1 MEGIKP
7 MKTPQTKPADLNDLF
22 RATDARARGRR
33 VIRPLSRANKRN
45 KSSNHTITMSTP
57 SPKAAKSS
65 SRYSIGMF
73 SAGEARCDRWQELAH
88 AGQTLVAQS
97 SSGASTTE
105 TLATVEALLAPL
117 SVIETFRAYPG
128 EVMMSALKDALGRRD
143 YSSFSRITNRI
154 AKAII
159 TGSYR
164 RSASAWKLGE
174 EGEAEG
180 SDRLLKDY
188 FETGDLTK
196 PYFEVL
202 IVSDDPTPEQ
212 VRQGRAE
219 LRQLRRPEDPFV
231 YEAVTVPSFE
241 EGVLGVVM
249 NADVQA
255 VIIKDNFRFKSQ
267 FDAPLLRIYLEQHL
281 SQECG
286 SLEPKDYGVA
296 LARAVGKIRPE
307 LDVYLIVDGAVE
319 KVASHLDSK
328 NIRRIFYGLEDLM
341 EIHLA
346 LLEGVNQRYDT
357 PYFNNLKNYARRPVG
372 TFHALP
378 VARGKSVFN
387 SHWIRDFGHFYGANI
402 FLAESSATTGGLDS
416 LLEPTGNIKVAQD
429 KAARAFGCQRLFF
442 GTNGTSTSN
451 KIAVQALVRPGD
463 IVLVDRNCHKSHHY
477 GLVLSGGQ
485 PLYVEAYPLTEYS
498 MYGAVPL
505 RTIKK
510 ALLDLKAEGKL
521 DRVRMLLLTNCT
533 FDGHVYNVQ
542 RFMEEVLAIKPDIV
556 FLWDEAWYAYNRFS
570 QFHRMRSAM
579 GACEALRERY
589 ASAAY
594 RAEYAEF
601 KKRHGKIDPK
611 NAKLLDTHLLPDPDA
626 VKLRVYATTS
636 THKSLSCFRQG
647 SYIMVNDDCWE
658 STQGPFKEAFFTHTS
673 TSPNLQLIA
682 SLDVARRQAELE
694 GYELVGRAIELSLI
708 LRREV
713 NKHPLISKYFTIAT
727 NAQMVPK
734 EHRASG
740 FEDFHAEGVSWKTIY
755 DAWASDE
762 FVLDPTRVTLLCGS
776 AGFDGTAFKGLLA
789 SKFDIQLNKTSRNSI
804 LLQTNINN
812 TRSDIAYLIK
822 VLADMSRELD
832 RRLANDAEEKAA
844 FDARVKSLVTDVP
857 NLPNFSRFHDAFREN
872 PRSKTNEGDMRT
884 PFFLAYDENNSIHV
898 KLNSK
903 EINDLVKRGQAVSA
917 NFVIP
922 YPPGFPILVPG
933 QIITAETIEFMR
945 KLDVK
950 EIHGYHAASG
960 LKLIKSHKLGASR
973 RKAGSPSRRAS
984 RPITRKKR

>member
-1 MEGIKP
+1 
-7 MKTPQTKPADLNDLF
+7 MKI
-22 RATDARARGRR
+22 ATQR
-33 VIRPLSRANKRN
+33 SN
-45 KSSNHTITMSTP
+45 SSAKTMSTQ
-57 SPKAAKSS
+57 SS
-65 SRYSIGMF
+65 KTSKPPSRYSVGMF

-88 AGQTLVAQS
+88 AAQTLVAQA
-97 SSGASTTE
+97 SSGSSTKE
-105 TLATVEALLAPL
+105 TLAAVETLLAPL

-180 SDRLLKDY
+180 NDRLLKDY
-188 FETGDLTK
+188 FDTGDLTK

-241 EGVLGVVM
+241 EGVIGVVM

-255 VIIKDNFRFKSQ
+255 VVIKDNFRFKSQ
-267 FDAPLLRIYLEQHL
+267 FDAPLLRTYLQQHL
-281 SQECG
+281 SLEPG

-296 LARAVGKIRPE
+296 LARAIGKIRPE
-307 LDVYLIVDGAVE
+307 LDIYLIVDGAAE

-357 PYFNNLKNYARRPVG
+357 PYFNNLKNYARRPIG

-378 VARGKSVFN
+378 VARGKSIFN

-416 LLEPTGNIKVAQD
+416 LLEPTGNIRVAQE
-429 KAARAFGCQRLFF
+429 KAARAFGCRELFF

-498 MYGAVPL
+498 MYGVVPL
-505 RTIKK
+505 RSIEQ
-510 ALLDLKAEGKL
+510 AMLDLKAEGKL

-556 FLWDEAWYAYNRFS
+556 FLWDEAWYAYSRFS

-594 RAEYAEF
+594 RAEYPEF
-601 KKRHGKIDPK
+601 KTTRGKIEPK
-611 NAKLLDTHLLPDPDA
+611 SAKLLDTHLLPDPDA

-636 THKSLSCFRQG
+636 TQQSASFFRQG
-647 SYIMVNDDCWE
+647 S
-658 STQGPFKEAFFTHTS
+658 
-673 TSPNLQLIA
+673 
-682 SLDVARRQAELE
+682 
-694 GYELVGRAIELSLI
+694 
-708 LRREV
+708 
-713 NKHPLISKYFTIAT
+713 
-727 NAQMVPK
+727 
-734 EHRASG
+734 
-740 FEDFHAEGVSWKTIY
+740 
-755 DAWASDE
+755 
-762 FVLDPTRVTLLCGS
+762 
-776 AGFDGTAFKGLLA
+776 
-789 SKFDIQLNKTSRNSI
+789 
-804 LLQTNINN
+804 
-812 TRSDIAYLIK
+812 
-822 VLADMSRELD
+822 
-832 RRLANDAEEKAA
+832 
-844 FDARVKSLVTDVP
+844 
-857 NLPNFSRFHDAFREN
+857 
-872 PRSKTNEGDMRT
+872 
-884 PFFLAYDENNSIHV
+884 
-898 KLNSK
+898 
-903 EINDLVKRGQAVSA
+903 
-917 NFVIP
+917 
-922 YPPGFPILVPG
+922 
-933 QIITAETIEFMR
+933 
-945 KLDVK
+945 
-950 EIHGYHAASG
+950 
-960 LKLIKSHKLGASR
+960 
-973 RKAGSPSRRAS
+973 
-984 RPITRKKR
+984 

>member
-1 MEGIKP
+1 
-7 MKTPQTKPADLNDLF
+7 
-22 RATDARARGRR
+22 
-33 VIRPLSRANKRN
+33 
-45 KSSNHTITMSTP
+45 
-57 SPKAAKSS
+57 
-65 SRYSIGMF
+65 MF
-73 SAGEARCDRWQELAH
+73 SAGEARCDRWQEMAH
-88 AGQTLVAQS
+88 AAQSLVAQL
-97 SSGASTTE
+97 SSGSSIKE
-105 TLATVEALLAPL
+105 TLATIQTLLAPL
-117 SVIETFRAYPG
+117 SVLETFHAYPG
-128 EVMMSALKDALGRRD
+128 ETMMSALKDALGRRD
-143 YSSFSRITNRI
+143 YSGFSRITNRI

-164 RSASAWKLGE
+164 RSANAWKLGE
-174 EGEAEG
+174 EGEMEEN
-180 SDRLLKDY
+180 DRLLKDY
-188 FETGDLTK
+188 FDTGDLTK

-212 VRQGRAE
+212 VRQGRVE

-231 YEAVTVPSFE
+231 YEAVAVPSFE
-241 EGVLGVVM
+241 EAVLSVVM
-249 NADVQA
+249 NADLQA

-267 FDAPLLRIYLEQHL
+267 FDAPLLRTYLEQHL

-296 LARAVGKIRPE
+296 LARAIGKIRPE

-319 KVASHLDSK
+319 KVASRLNSK

-346 LLEGVNQRYDT
+346 LMEGVNQRYDT
-357 PYFNNLKNYARRPVG
+357 PYFNNLKNYARRPIG

-402 FLAESSATTGGLDS
+402 FMAESSATTGGLDS

-429 KAARAFGCQRLFF
+429 KAARAFGCRNLFF

-451 KIAVQALVRPGD
+451 KIAVQAIVRPGD

-477 GLVLSGGQ
+477 GLVLCGGQ
-485 PLYVEAYPLTEYS
+485 PLYVEAFPLTEYS

-510 ALLDLKAEGKL
+510 ALLDLKAEGRL
-521 DRVRMLLLTNCT
+521 DRARMLLLTNCT

-542 RFMEEVLAIKPDIV
+542 RVMEEVLAIKPDIV
-556 FLWDEAWYAYNRFS
+556 FLWDEAWYAYSRFS

-579 GACEALRERY
+579 GACEALREKY
-589 ASAAY
+589 ATEAY

-601 KKRHGKIDPK
+601 KKKHGKIDPK
-611 NAKLLDTHLLPDPDA
+611 NPKLLDTHLLPDPDA

-658 STQGPFKEAFFTHTS
+658 STEGPFKEAFFAHTS

-694 GYELVGRAIELSLI
+694 GYELVGRSIELSLI

-713 NKHPLISKYFTIAT
+713 NRHPLISKYFSIAT
-727 NAQMVPK
+727 NAQMVPAQY
-734 EHRASG
+734 RASG
-740 FEDFHAEGVSWKTIY
+740 LEDFHAEGVSWKTIY
-755 DAWASDE
+755 DAWSSDE
-762 FVLDPTRVTLLCGS
+762 FVLDPTRITLLCGS
-776 AGFDGTAFKGLLA
+776 AGFDGTSFKGLLA
-789 SKFDIQLNKTSRNSI
+789 SKFDIQLNKTSRNSV

-822 VLADMSRELD
+822 VLADMSRELE
-832 RRLANDAEEKAA
+832 RRLSLDVDEKTA

-857 NLPNFSRFHDAFREN
+857 NLPNFSCFHDAFREN

-884 PFFLAYDENNSIHV
+884 PFFLAYGEENCRHV
-898 KLNSK
+898 KLHSK
-903 EINDLVKRGQAVSA
+903 EIDDLVRRGQAVSS

-922 YPPGFPILVPG
+922 YPPGFPIMVPG
-933 QIITAETIEFMR
+933 QVISAETIEFMR

-950 EIHGYHAASG
+950 EIHGYQAALG
-960 LKLIKSHKLGASR
+960 LKLIKPEKLSARGKKNGSNGKKIGAIGKKNGAIR
-973 RKAGSPSRRAS
+973 RRALA
-984 RPITRKKR
+984 PKKS

>member
-1 MEGIKP
+1 
-7 MKTPQTKPADLNDLF
+7 
-22 RATDARARGRR
+22 
-33 VIRPLSRANKRN
+33 
-45 KSSNHTITMSTP
+45 
-57 SPKAAKSS
+57 
-65 SRYSIGMF
+65 MF
-73 SAGEARCDRWQELAH
+73 SAGEARCDRWQDLAH
-88 AGQTLVAQS
+88 AAQTLVAQS
-97 SSGASTTE
+97 SSGASTKE
-105 TLATVEALLAPL
+105 TLAKVEALLAPL
-117 SVIETFRAYPG
+117 GVLETFRAYPG
-128 EVMMSALKDALGRRD
+128 EAMMSALKDALARSD
-143 YSSFSRITNRI
+143 YSSFSRLTNRI

-174 EGEAEG
+174 EGETEL
-180 SDRLLKDY
+180 SDRLMKDY
-188 FETGDLTK
+188 FDTGDLAK

-231 YEAVTVPSFE
+231 YETVTVPSFE
-241 EGVLGVVM
+241 EGVIGVVM

-255 VIIKDNFRFKSQ
+255 VVIRDNFRFKSQ
-267 FDAPLLRIYLEQHL
+267 FDAPLLRTYLEQHL
-281 SQECG
+281 SLEPG

-296 LARAVGKIRPE
+296 LARAIGKIRPE
-307 LDVYLIVDGAVE
+307 LDVYLIVDGAAE
-319 KVASHLDSK
+319 KMASHLDSK

-346 LLEGVNQRYDT
+346 LMEGVNQRYDT
-357 PYFNNLKNYARRPVG
+357 PYFNNLKNYARRPIG

-378 VARGKSVFN
+378 IARGKSIFN

-416 LLEPTGNIKVAQD
+416 LLEPTGNIRVAQE
-429 KAARAFGCQRLFF
+429 KAARAFGCRELFF

-601 KKRHGKIDPK
+601 KKKHGKLDPK
-611 NAKLLDTHLLPDPDA
+611 STKLLDTHLLPDPDA

-740 FEDFHAEGVSWKTIY
+740 FEDFHADGVSWKTIY
-755 DAWASDE
+755 DAWVSDE

-789 SKFDIQLNKTSRNSI
+789 SKFDIQLNKTSRNSV

-822 VLADMSRELD
+822 VLADISRELD
-832 RRLANDAEEKAA
+832 RTLSNDPDEKAA
-844 FDARVKSLVTDVP
+844 FDARVKSLITDVP
-857 NLPNFSRFHDAFREN
+857 DLPNFSRFHDAFRGN

-884 PFFLAYDENNSIHV
+884 PFFLAYDENNSTHV

-903 EINDLVKRGQAVSA
+903 EIDDLVRRGQAVSA

-933 QIITAETIEFMR
+933 QVITPETIEFMR

-960 LKLIKSHKLGASR
+960 LKVLRPQKLGASGRKKSSYR
-973 RKAGSPSRRAS
+973 RPA
-984 RPITRKKR
+984 TRKKTKRKA

>member
-1 MEGIKP
+1 MSIQSS
-7 MKTPQTKPADLNDLF
+7 KT
-22 RATDARARGRR
+22 
-33 VIRPLSRANKRN
+33 
-45 KSSNHTITMSTP
+45 
-57 SPKAAKSS
+57 AKQS
-65 SRYSIGMF
+65 SRYSVGMF

-88 AGQTLVAQS
+88 AAQTLVAQS
-97 SSGASTTE
+97 SSGSPSKEMLSEVE
-105 TLATVEALLAPL
+105 TLLEPL
-117 SVIETFRAYPG
+117 GVLETFHAYPG
-128 EVMMSALKDALGRRD
+128 ESIMTALKEALARSD
-143 YSSFSRITNRI
+143 YSSFSRITNRV

-164 RSASAWKLGE
+164 RSANAWKPGE
-174 EGEAEG
+174 EGEKEG
-180 SDRLLKDY
+180 TDRLLKDY

-202 IVSDDPTPEQ
+202 LVSDDPSTEQ
-212 VRQGRAE
+212 VRQGRNE

-241 EGVLGVVM
+241 EAVLAVVM
-249 NADVQA
+249 NADLQA
-255 VIIKDNFRFKSQ
+255 VVIKDNFRFKSQ
-267 FDAPLLRIYLEQHL
+267 FDAPLLRTYLEQHM

-296 LARAVGKIRPE
+296 LARVIGRIRPE
-307 LDVYLIVDGAVE
+307 LDVYLIVDSAVE

-341 EIHLA
+341 EIHLG
-346 LLEGVNQRYDT
+346 LMEGVNQRYDT
-357 PYFNNLKNYARRPVG
+357 PYFNNLKNYARRPIG

-402 FLAESSATTGGLDS
+402 FMAESSATTGGLDS
-416 LLEPTGNIKVAQD
+416 LLEPTGNIRVAQE
-429 KAARAFGCQRLFF
+429 KAARAFGCQHLFF

-451 KIAVQALVRPGD
+451 KIAVQAIVRPGD

-477 GLVLSGGQ
+477 GLVICGGQ

-505 RTIKK
+505 KTIKK

-521 DRVRMLLLTNCT
+521 HRARMLLLTNCT
-533 FDGHVYNVQ
+533 FDGHVYNVE
-542 RFMEEVLAIKPDIV
+542 RVMEEVLAIKPDIV
-556 FLWDEAWYAYNRFS
+556 FLWDEAWFAYNRFS

-579 GACEALRERY
+579 GACETLRERY
-589 ASAAY
+589 ASDAY

-601 KKRHGKIDPK
+601 KKKHGKIDPK
-611 NAKLLDTHLLPDPDA
+611 NPKLLDTHLLPDPDA
-626 VKLRVYATTS
+626 VKIRVYATTS

-658 STQGPFKEAFFTHTS
+658 STEAPFKEAFFAHTS

-694 GYELVGRAIELSLI
+694 GYELVGRSIELSLI

-713 NKHPLISKYFTIAT
+713 NNHPLISKYFRIAT
-727 NAQMVPK
+727 NAQMVPA
-734 EHRASG
+734 EYRASG
-740 FEDFHAEGVSWKTIY
+740 FEDFHSEGVTWKTIY
-755 DAWASDE
+755 DAWTTDE

-776 AGFDGTAFKGLLA
+776 AGFDGTSFKGLLA

-822 VLADMSRELD
+822 VLADISRELD
-832 RRLANDAEEKAA
+832 RKLARDPDEKAA
-844 FDARVKSLVTDVP
+844 FDARVKSLITDVP
-857 NLPNFSRFHDAFREN
+857 DLPNFSRFHDAFREN
-872 PRSKTNEGDMRT
+872 PRGKTNEGDMRT
-884 PFFLAYDENNSIHV
+884 PFFLAYDAENCTHV

-903 EINDLVKRGQAVSA
+903 EIDDLVRKGQAVSA
-917 NFVIP
+917 KFVIP
-922 YPPGFPILVPG
+922 YPPGFPIMVPG
-933 QIITAETIEFMR
+933 QVITKETIEFMR

-950 EIHGYHAASG
+950 EIHGYQAALG
-960 LKLIKSHKLGASR
+960 LELINPQKLGANAKKNGAGSR
-973 RKAGSPSRRAS
+973 RNGLERSSRTRSADHH
-984 RPITRKKR
+984 TRKARV

>member
-1 MEGIKP
+1 
-7 MKTPQTKPADLNDLF
+7 
-22 RATDARARGRR
+22 
-33 VIRPLSRANKRN
+33 
-45 KSSNHTITMSTP
+45 
-57 SPKAAKSS
+57 
-65 SRYSIGMF
+65 MF
-73 SAGEARCDRWQELAH
+73 SAGEARCDRWQEMAH
-88 AGQTLVAQS
+88 AAQTLVAQS
-97 SSGASTTE
+97 SSGSPSKD
-105 TLATVEALLAPL
+105 TLREVEALLAPL
-117 SVIETFRAYPG
+117 GVLETFHAYPG
-128 EVMMSALKDALGRRD
+128 EALMSGLKEALARSD

-164 RSASAWKLGE
+164 RSANAWKLGE
-174 EGEAEG
+174 EGEKDG
-180 SDRLLKDY
+180 NDRLLKDY
-188 FETGDLTK
+188 FDTGDLTK

-202 IVSDDPTPEQ
+202 LVTDDPTPEQ
-212 VRQGRAE
+212 VRQGRNE

-231 YEAVTVPSFE
+231 YETVTVPSFE
-241 EGVLGVVM
+241 EAVLAAVM
-249 NADVQA
+249 NADLQA

-267 FDAPLLRIYLEQHL
+267 FDAPLLRTYLEQHM

-296 LARAVGKIRPE
+296 LARVIRKIRPE
-307 LDVYLIVDGAVE
+307 LDVYLIVDSSVE

-328 NIRRIFYGLEDLM
+328 NIRRIFYGIEDLM

-346 LLEGVNQRYDT
+346 LMEGVNQRYDT
-357 PYFNNLKNYARRPVG
+357 PYFNNLKNYARRPIG

-416 LLEPTGNIKVAQD
+416 LLEPTGNIKVAQE
-429 KAARAFGCQRLFF
+429 KAARAFGCQHLFF

-451 KIAVQALVRPGD
+451 KIAVQTIVRPGD

-477 GLVLSGGQ
+477 GLVICGGQ
-485 PLYVEAYPLTEYS
+485 PLYVEAYPLTQYS

-505 RTIKK
+505 KTIKK
-510 ALLDLKAEGKL
+510 TLLDLKAEGKL
-521 DRVRMLLLTNCT
+521 DRARMLLLTNCT
-533 FDGHVYNVQ
+533 FDGHIYNVQ

-556 FLWDEAWYAYNRFS
+556 FLWDEAWSAYSRFS
-570 QFHRMRSAM
+570 HFHRMRSAM

-589 ASAAY
+589 ASDSY

-601 KKRHGKIDPK
+601 KKKHGKIDPK
-611 NAKLLDTHLLPDPDA
+611 NANLLDTHLLPDPDA
-626 VKLRVYATTS
+626 VKIRVYATTS

-658 STQGPFKEAFFTHTS
+658 STEASFKEAFFAHTS

-694 GYELVGRAIELSLI
+694 GYELVGRAIELALT

-713 NKHPLISKYFTIAT
+713 NRHPLISKYFSIAT
-727 NAQMVPK
+727 NAQMVPA
-734 EHRASG
+734 EYRASG
-740 FEDFHAEGVSWKTIY
+740 LEDFHAEGVSWKTIY
-755 DAWASDE
+755 DAWTTDE
-762 FVLDPTRVTLLCGS
+762 FVLDPTRITLLCGS

-822 VLADMSRELD
+822 VLADISRELD
-832 RRLANDAEEKAA
+832 RKLARDYDEKAA
-844 FDARVKSLVTDVP
+844 FDARVKSLITDVP
-857 NLPNFSRFHDAFREN
+857 DLPNFSRFHDAFREN
-872 PRSKTNEGDMRT
+872 PRGKTNEGDMRT
-884 PFFLAYDENNSIHV
+884 PFFLAYDAENCTHV

-903 EINDLVKRGQAVSA
+903 EIDDLVRSGQAVSA
-917 NFVIP
+917 KFVIP
-922 YPPGFPILVPG
+922 YPPGFPIMVPG
-933 QIITAETIEFMR
+933 QVITKETIEFMR

-960 LKLIKSHKLGASR
+960 LELIKPEKLGTNVRKNGSGSRRKNGSASR
-973 RKAGSPSRRAS
+973 RGGLVHSSRKRSPNHHRRKV
-984 RPITRKKR
+984 TV

>member
-1 MEGIKP
+1 
-7 MKTPQTKPADLNDLF
+7 
-22 RATDARARGRR
+22 
-33 VIRPLSRANKRN
+33 
-45 KSSNHTITMSTP
+45 
-57 SPKAAKSS
+57 
-65 SRYSIGMF
+65 MF
-73 SAGEARCDRWQELAH
+73 SAGEARCDRWQDLAH
-88 AGQTLVAQS
+88 AAQTLVAQS
-97 SSGASTTE
+97 SSGASTGE
-105 TLATVEALLAPL
+105 TLGKMEALLEPL
-117 SVIETFRAYPG
+117 GVLETFRAYPG
-128 EVMMSALKDALGRRD
+128 EAMMSALKDALGRSD
-143 YSSFSRITNRI
+143 YSTFSRLTNRI

-174 EGEAEG
+174 EGETEL
-180 SDRLLKDY
+180 SDRLMKDY
-188 FETGDLTK
+188 FDTGDLTK

-231 YEAVTVPSFE
+231 YETVTVPSFE
-241 EGVLGVVM
+241 EGVIGVVM

-255 VIIKDNFRFKSQ
+255 VVIRDNFRFKSQ
-267 FDAPLLRIYLEQHL
+267 FEAPLLRTYLEQHL
-281 SQECG
+281 LLEPG

-296 LARAVGKIRPE
+296 LARAIGKIRPE
-307 LDVYLIVDGAVE
+307 LDVYLIVDGAAE
-319 KVASHLDSK
+319 KMASHLDSK

-346 LLEGVNQRYDT
+346 LMEGVNQRYDT
-357 PYFNNLKNYARRPVG
+357 PYFNNLKNYARRPIG

-378 VARGKSVFN
+378 IARGKSIFN

-416 LLEPTGNIKVAQD
+416 LLEPTGNIRVAQE
-429 KAARAFGCQRLFF
+429 KAARAFGCRELFF

-589 ASAAY
+589 ASAEY

-601 KKRHGKIDPK
+601 KKKHGKIDPK
-611 NAKLLDTHLLPDPDA
+611 SAKLLDTHLLPDPDA

-658 STQGPFKEAFFTHTS
+658 TTQGPFKEAFFTHTS

-727 NAQMVPK
+727 NAQMVPA
-734 EHRASG
+734 EYRASG
-740 FEDFHAEGVSWKTIY
+740 FEDFHADGVSWKTIY
-755 DAWASDE
+755 DAWVNDE

-776 AGFDGTAFKGLLA
+776 AGFDGTSFKGMLA
-789 SKFDIQLNKTSRNSI
+789 SKFDIQLNKTSRNSV

-822 VLADMSRELD
+822 VLADISRELD
-832 RRLANDAEEKAA
+832 RTLSNDPDEKAA
-844 FDARVKSLVTDVP
+844 FDARVKSLITDVP
-857 NLPNFSRFHDAFREN
+857 DLPNFSRFHDAFRGN

-884 PFFLAYDENNSIHV
+884 PFFLAYDENNSTHV

-903 EINDLVKRGQAVSA
+903 EIDDLVRRGQAVSA

-933 QIITAETIEFMR
+933 QVITPETIEFMR

-960 LKLIKSHKLGASR
+960 LKVLKPQRLGASG
-973 RKAGSPSRRAS
+973 RKNSSRRLA
-984 RPITRKKR
+984 TRKKKTKSLAD

>member
-1 MEGIKP
+1 MSTRDSES
-7 MKTPQTKPADLNDLF
+7 TKP
-22 RATDARARGRR
+22 
-33 VIRPLSRANKRN
+33 SQ
-45 KSSNHTITMSTP
+45 
-57 SPKAAKSS
+57 
-65 SRYSIGMF
+65 YSIGMF

-88 AGQTLVAQS
+88 AAQTLVVRAS
-97 SSGASTTE
+97 SSNPTSK
-105 TLATVEALLAPL
+105 LLSDIDALLTPL
-117 SVIETFRAYPG
+117 DLLESFHAYPG
-128 EVMMSALKDALGRRD
+128 IHLLGALKDSLARKD
-143 YSSFSRITNRI
+143 YTGFARISKRI

-164 RSASAWKLGE
+164 RSANAWKQGE
-174 EGEAEG
+174 EGEKEG
-180 SDRLLKDY
+180 NDRLMKDY
-188 FETGDLTK
+188 FDTGDLTK

-202 IVSDDPTPEQ
+202 IVNDDPTVEQ
-212 VRQGRAE
+212 VKQGSTE

-241 EGVLGVVM
+241 DGVAGVVL

-255 VIIKDNFRFKSQ
+255 VVIRDNFRFKSQ
-267 FDAPLLRIYLEQHL
+267 YDAPLLRSYLEQHL
-281 SQECG
+281 NLDPG
-286 SLEPKDYGVA
+286 SLEPQDYGVA
-296 LARAVGKIRPE
+296 LAKAIGKSRPE

-319 KVASHLDSK
+319 KAASHLDSK
-328 NIRRIFYGLEDLM
+328 NIKRIFYGIEDLM

-346 LLEGVNQRYDT
+346 LMEGVNQRYDT
-357 PYFNNLKNYARRPVG
+357 PYFNNLKSYARRPIG

-416 LLEPTGNIKVAQD
+416 LLEPTGNIKLAQE
-429 KAARAFGCQRLFF
+429 KAARAFGCQHLFF

-451 KIAVQALVRPGD
+451 KIAVQAIVRPGD

-477 GLVLSGGQ
+477 GLVFCGGQ
-485 PLYVEAYPLTEYS
+485 PLYVEAYPLTDYS

-505 RTIKK
+505 KTIKK
-510 ALLDLKAEGKL
+510 TLLDLKAEGKL

-533 FDGHVYNVQ
+533 FDGHIYNVQ

-570 QFHRMRSAM
+570 PFHRMRSGM
-579 GACEALRERY
+579 GACEALREKF
-589 ASAAY
+589 ASEAY
-594 RAEYAEF
+594 RAEYAKFQE
-601 KKRHGKIDPK
+601 KHAELDP
-611 NAKLLDTHLLPDPDA
+611 ADERLLDIHLLPDPDA

-658 STQGPFKEAFFTHTS
+658 STEASFKEAFFSHTS

-682 SLDVARRQAELE
+682 SLDIARRQAELE
-694 GYELVGRAIELSLI
+694 GYELVGRSIELSLI

-713 NKHPLISKYFTIAT
+713 NKHPLISKYFSIAT
-727 NAQMVPK
+727 NAEMVPA
-734 EHRASG
+734 EYRESG
-740 FEDFHAEGVSWKTIY
+740 FEDFHAEGVTWKSVY
-755 DAWASDE
+755 DAWTTDE

-789 SKFDIQLNKTSRNSI
+789 SKFDIQLNKTSRNSV

-822 VLADMSRELD
+822 VLADISRELD
-832 RRLANDAEEKAA
+832 RKLEKDFDEKAA
-844 FDARVKSLVTDVP
+844 FDARVKSLITDVP
-857 NLPNFSRFHDAFREN
+857 DLPNFSRFHDVFREN
-872 PRSKTNEGDMRT
+872 PQSKTNEGDMRT
-884 PFFLAYDENNSIHV
+884 PFFLAYDAENCTHV
-898 KLNSK
+898 KLHSK
-903 EINDLVKRGQAVSA
+903 EIDDLVAQGEAVSA
-917 NFVIP
+917 KFVIP
-922 YPPGFPILVPG
+922 YPPGFPIMVPG
-933 QIITAETIEFMR
+933 QVITAETIEFMR

-960 LKLIKSHKLGASR
+960 LELIRPDKL
-973 RKAGSPSRRAS
+973 RANE
-984 RPITRKKR
+984 K

>member
-1 MEGIKP
+1 
-7 MKTPQTKPADLNDLF
+7 
-22 RATDARARGRR
+22 
-33 VIRPLSRANKRN
+33 
-45 KSSNHTITMSTP
+45 
-57 SPKAAKSS
+57 
-65 SRYSIGMF
+65 MF
-73 SAGEARCDRWQELAH
+73 SAGEARCDRWQDLAH
-88 AGQTLVAQS
+88 KCQSLAARAGT
-97 SSGASTTE
+97 GASIE
-105 TLATVEALLAPL
+105 EALDPVRALLTPL
-117 SVIETFRAYPG
+117 SELEGFHAYPG
-128 EVMMSALKDALGRRD
+128 ETLMSTLADTL
-143 YSSFSRITNRI
+143 SRNDLSTASRVASRI

-159 TGSYR
+159 TGTYR
-164 RSASAWKLGE
+164 RSASAWKTGE
-174 EGEAEG
+174 DGEKE
-180 SDRLLKDY
+180 STDRLLKDY
-188 FETGDLTK
+188 FDTGDLTR

-202 IVSDDPTPEQ
+202 LVTDDPTPEQ

-219 LRQLRRPEDPFV
+219 MRQLRRPEDPFV
-231 YEAVTVPSFE
+231 YETVTVASFE
-241 EGVLGVVM
+241 EGVLGTVL
-249 NADVQA
+249 NTDVQA
-255 VIIKDNFRFKSQ
+255 VIIKDNFRFRSGLN
-267 FDAPLLRIYLEQHL
+267 APLLRAYLEQYM
-281 SQECG
+281 SIEPG
-286 SLEPKDYGVA
+286 TLEPKDYGVT
-296 LARAVGKIRPE
+296 LARTIGKIRPE
-307 LDVYLIVDGAVE
+307 IDVYLIVDRAVE

-328 NIRRIFYGLEDLM
+328 NIRRIFYGIEDLM

-346 LLEGVNQRYDT
+346 VMEGVNQRYET
-357 PYFNNLKNYARRPVG
+357 PYFNNLKNYARRPIG

-416 LLEPTGNIKVAQD
+416 LLEPTGNIKSAQE
-429 KAARAFGCQRLFF
+429 KAARAFGCQQLFF

-477 GLVLSGGQ
+477 GLVLCGGQ

-505 RTIKK
+505 KTIKK
-510 ALLDLKAEGKL
+510 TLLDLKAAGRL

-533 FDGHVYNVQ
+533 FDGHVYNVH

-556 FLWDEAWYAYNRFS
+556 FLWDEAWFAYNRFS
-570 QFHRMRSAM
+570 PFHRMRSAM

-589 ASAAY
+589 ASEAY

-601 KKRHGKIDPK
+601 VKKHGKLDPK
-611 NAKLLDTHLLPDPDA
+611 NAKLLDVHLLPDPDA

-658 STQGPFKEAFFTHTS
+658 ETEGPFKESFFTHTS

-682 SLDVARRQAELE
+682 SLDIARRQAELE

-713 NKHPLISKYFTIAT
+713 NQHPLISKYFRIAT
-727 NAQMVPK
+727 NAQMVP
-734 EHRASG
+734 EEYRTSG
-740 FEDFHAEGVSWKTIY
+740 FEDFHAGGVSWKTIF
-755 DAWASDE
+755 DAWVTDE

-776 AGFDGTAFKGLLA
+776 AGFDGTSFKGLLA
-789 SKFDIQLNKTSRNSI
+789 SKFDIQLNKTSRNSV

-822 VLADMSRELD
+822 VLADISRGLD
-832 RRLANDAEEKAA
+832 RKLANDRDEKAA
-844 FDARVKSLVTDVP
+844 FDARVKSLITDVP
-857 NLPNFSRFHDAFREN
+857 DLPNFSRFHDVFRED
-872 PRSKTNEGDMRT
+872 PGGRTNEGDMRT
-884 PFFLAYDENNSIHV
+884 PFFLAYDEKNCTHV
-898 KLNSK
+898 KLNSR
-903 EINDLVKRGQAVSA
+903 EIDELVKRGQAVSA

-922 YPPGFPILVPG
+922 YPPGFPIMVPG
-933 QIITAETIEFMR
+933 QVITKETIDFMR

-960 LKLIKSHKLGASR
+960 LKLIKPEALTAAG
-973 RKAGSPSRRAS
+973 RKP
-984 RPITRKKR
+984 KK

>member
-1 MEGIKP
+1 MKP
-7 MKTPQTKPADLNDLF
+7 PTLPSSKT
-22 RATDARARGRR
+22 
-33 VIRPLSRANKRN
+33 S
-45 KSSNHTITMSTP
+45 KSSTHYTT
-57 SPKAAKSS
+57 
-65 SRYSIGMF
+65 GMF

-88 AGQTLVAQS
+88 AGQALVAQS
-97 SSGASTTE
+97 AAGASTE
-105 TLATVEALLAPL
+105 ASLATLATLLTPL
-117 SVIETFRAYPG
+117 SDIEGFHAYPG
-128 EVMMSALKDALGRRD
+128 ELLLAALNEALGRGN
-143 YSSFSRITNRI
+143 YGGFSRLATRI
-154 AKAII
+154 AKGII

-164 RSASAWKLGE
+164 RSASAWKPGE
-174 EGEAEG
+174 DGEKDGNE
-180 SDRLLKDY
+180 RMLKDY
-188 FETGDLTK
+188 FDTGDLVK

-212 VRQGRAE
+212 IRQGRAE
-219 LRQLRRPEDPFV
+219 LLQLRRPEDPFI
-231 YEAVTVPSFE
+231 YETVTVASFE
-241 EGVLGVVM
+241 EGVLGVIL

-255 VIIKDNFRFKSQ
+255 VVIRDNFRFSCGLH
-267 FDAPLLRIYLEQHL
+267 APLLRSYLEQHL
-281 SQECG
+281 ALEAG
-286 SLEPKDYGVA
+286 TLEPKDYGVT
-296 LARAVGKIRPE
+296 LAQAIARFRPE
-307 LDVYLIVDGAVE
+307 LDVYLIMDCGVE
-319 KVASHLDSK
+319 KMASQLESK
-328 NIRRIFYGLEDLM
+328 NIRRIFYGIEDLM

-346 LLEGVNQRYDT
+346 LLEGVSQRYDT

-387 SHWIRDFGHFYGANI
+387 SHWIRDFGHFYGTNI

-416 LLEPTGNIKVAQD
+416 LLEPTGNIKLAQE
-429 KAARAFGCQRLFF
+429 KAARAFGCQKLFF

-477 GLVLSGGQ
+477 GLVLCGGQ
-485 PLYVEAYPLTEYS
+485 PLYIEAYPLTEYS

-505 RTIKK
+505 RTIKQ

-521 DRVRMLLLTNCT
+521 ERVRMLLLTNCT
-533 FDGHVYNVQ
+533 FDGHLYNVQ

-570 QFHRMRSAM
+570 PFHRMRSAM

-589 ASAAY
+589 ASESY

-601 KKRHGKIDPK
+601 KKMLGSLD
-611 NAKLLDTHLLPDPDA
+611 AKDARLLDTHLLPDPDA

-636 THKSLSCFRQG
+636 THKSLSAFRQG
-647 SYIMVNDDCWE
+647 SFIMVNDDCWE
-658 STQGPFKEAFFTHTS
+658 DTEATFEEAFFTHTS

-682 SLDVARRQAELE
+682 SLDIARRQAELE
-694 GYELVGRAIELSLI
+694 GYEMVGRAIELSLV

-713 NKHPLISKYFTIAT
+713 NNNPLISRYFRIAT
-727 NAQMVPK
+727 NAEMVPAQY
-734 EHRASG
+734 RASG
-740 FEDFHAEGVSWKTIY
+740 FEDFHADGVNWKTVY
-755 DAWASDE
+755 DAWVSDE
-762 FVLDPTRVTLLCGS
+762 FTLDPTRITLLCGT

-789 SKFDIQLNKTSRNSI
+789 SKFDIQLNKTSRNSV

-822 VLADMSRELD
+822 VLADISRDLD
-832 RRLANDAEEKAA
+832 RRLAKDHDEKAA

-857 NLPNFSRFHDAFREN
+857 DLPNFSRFHDAFRDN
-872 PRSKTNEGDMRT
+872 PRSKTAEGDMRT
-884 PFFLAYDENNSIHV
+884 PFFLSYDEANCTHV
-898 KLNSK
+898 KLNSR
-903 EINDLVKRGQAVSA
+903 EIDDLVKRGQAVSA

-922 YPPGFPILVPG
+922 YPPGFPIMVPG
-933 QIITAETIEFMR
+933 QVITVETIDFMR

-960 LKLIKSHKLGASR
+960 LKLIKPEKF
-973 RKAGSPSRRAS
+973 AG
-984 RPITRKKR
+984 TDKKPGKK

>member
-7 MKTPQTKPADLNDLF
+7 MKTPQTKPTDLNHLF

-45 KSSNHTITMSTP
+45 KSSNHTITISTP

-105 TLATVEALLAPL
+105 TLVTVEALLAPL

-143 YSSFSRITNRI
+143 YSSFSRITNRV

-180 SDRLLKDY
+180 NDRLLKDY
-188 FETGDLTK
+188 FDTGDLTK

-212 VRQGRAE
+212 VRQGRVE
-219 LRQLRRPEDPFV
+219 LRQLRRPEDPLV

-249 NADVQA
+249 NADLQA

-267 FDAPLLRIYLEQHL
+267 FDAPLLRTYLQQHL

-296 LARAVGKIRPE
+296 LARAIGKIRPE

-328 NIRRIFYGLEDLM
+328 NIRRVFYGLEDLM

-346 LLEGVNQRYDT
+346 LLEGINQRYDT
-357 PYFNNLKNYARRPVG
+357 PYFNNLKNYARRPIG

-378 VARGKSVFN
+378 VARGKSIFN

-402 FLAESSATTGGLDS
+402 FMAESSATTGGLDS
-416 LLEPTGNIKVAQD
+416 LLEPTGNIKTSQD
-429 KAARAFGCQRLFF
+429 KAARAFGCQKLFF

-451 KIAVQALVRPGD
+451 KIAVQAIVRPGD
-463 IVLVDRNCHKSHHY
+463 IVLVYRNCHKSHHY
-477 GLVLSGGQ
+477 GLVLCGGQ

-510 ALLDLKAEGKL
+510 TLLDLKAEG
-521 DRVRMLLLTNCT
+521 
-533 FDGHVYNVQ
+533 
-542 RFMEEVLAIKPDIV
+542 
-556 FLWDEAWYAYNRFS
+556 
-570 QFHRMRSAM
+570 
-579 GACEALRERY
+579 
-589 ASAAY
+589 
-594 RAEYAEF
+594 
-601 KKRHGKIDPK
+601 
-611 NAKLLDTHLLPDPDA
+611 
-626 VKLRVYATTS
+626 
-636 THKSLSCFRQG
+636 
-647 SYIMVNDDCWE
+647 
-658 STQGPFKEAFFTHTS
+658 
-673 TSPNLQLIA
+673 
-682 SLDVARRQAELE
+682 
-694 GYELVGRAIELSLI
+694 
-708 LRREV
+708 
-713 NKHPLISKYFTIAT
+713 
-727 NAQMVPK
+727 
-734 EHRASG
+734 
-740 FEDFHAEGVSWKTIY
+740 
-755 DAWASDE
+755 
-762 FVLDPTRVTLLCGS
+762 
-776 AGFDGTAFKGLLA
+776 
-789 SKFDIQLNKTSRNSI
+789 
-804 LLQTNINN
+804 
-812 TRSDIAYLIK
+812 
-822 VLADMSRELD
+822 
-832 RRLANDAEEKAA
+832 
-844 FDARVKSLVTDVP
+844 
-857 NLPNFSRFHDAFREN
+857 
-872 PRSKTNEGDMRT
+872 
-884 PFFLAYDENNSIHV
+884 
-898 KLNSK
+898 
-903 EINDLVKRGQAVSA
+903 
-917 NFVIP
+917 
-922 YPPGFPILVPG
+922 
-933 QIITAETIEFMR
+933 
-945 KLDVK
+945 
-950 EIHGYHAASG
+950 
-960 LKLIKSHKLGASR
+960 
-973 RKAGSPSRRAS
+973 
-984 RPITRKKR
+984 

>member
-1 MEGIKP
+1 
-7 MKTPQTKPADLNDLF
+7 
-22 RATDARARGRR
+22 
-33 VIRPLSRANKRN
+33 
-45 KSSNHTITMSTP
+45 
-57 SPKAAKSS
+57 
-65 SRYSIGMF
+65 
-73 SAGEARCDRWQELAH
+73 
-88 AGQTLVAQS
+88 
-97 SSGASTTE
+97 
-105 TLATVEALLAPL
+105 
-117 SVIETFRAYPG
+117 
-128 EVMMSALKDALGRRD
+128 MMSALKEALARED
-143 YSSFSRITNRI
+143 YSGFSRIVNRI

-164 RSASAWKLGE
+164 RSANAWKVGE
-174 EGEAEG
+174 ENEAENN
-180 SDRLLKDY
+180 DRLLKDY
-188 FETGDLTK
+188 FSTGDLTK

-212 VRQGRAE
+212 VRQGRTE
-219 LRQLRRPEDPFV
+219 LRQLRRPEDPFI

-241 EGVLGVVM
+241 EAVAAVVM

-267 FDAPLLRIYLEQHL
+267 FDAPLLRSYLEQHL

-296 LARAVGKIRPE
+296 LARAIGKIRPE
-307 LDVYLIVDGAVE
+307 LDVYLIVDGAAE

-328 NIRRIFYGLEDLM
+328 NIRRIFYGIEDLM

-346 LLEGVNQRYDT
+346 ILEGINQRYET
-357 PYFNNLKNYARRPVG
+357 PYFDNLKKYARRPIG

-387 SHWIRDFGHFYGANI
+387 SHWIRDFGHFYGANM

-429 KAARAFGCQRLFF
+429 KAARAFGCQKLFF

-477 GLVLSGGQ
+477 GLVLCGGQ

-510 ALLDLKAEGKL
+510 ALLDLKAEGRL

-570 QFHRMRSAM
+570 PFHRMRSGM

-589 ASAAY
+589 ASSEY
-594 RAEYAEF
+594 RAEYAAF
-601 KKRHGKIDPK
+601 QKKHGKIDPK
-611 NAKLLDTHLLPDPDA
+611 NPKMLDTHLLPDPDA

-647 SYIMVNDDCWE
+647 SYIMVDDDCWE
-658 STQGPFKEAFFTHTS
+658 STEATFKEAFFTHTS

-713 NKHPLISKYFTIAT
+713 NRHPLISKYFTIAT
-727 NAQMVPK
+727 NAQMVPA
-734 EHRASG
+734 EYRASG
-740 FEDFHAEGVSWKTIY
+740 LEDFHAEGVNWKTIY
-755 DAWASDE
+755 DAWATDE
-762 FVLDPTRVTLLCGS
+762 FVLDPTRITLLCGS

-789 SKFDIQLNKTSRNSI
+789 SKFDIQLNKTSRNSV

-812 TRSDIAYLIK
+812 TRSDIAYLVK
-822 VLADMSRELD
+822 VLADISRDLERKLSQD
-832 RRLANDAEEKAA
+832 PDEKAA
-844 FDARVKSLVTDVP
+844 FDARVKSLITDVP
-857 NLPNFSRFHDAFREN
+857 DLPNFSRFHDVFRDH
-872 PRSKTNEGDMRT
+872 PRGKTNEGDMRKG
-884 PFFLAYDENNSIHV
+884 L
-898 KLNSK
+898 
-903 EINDLVKRGQAVSA
+903 
-917 NFVIP
+917 
-922 YPPGFPILVPG
+922 FPRL
-933 QIITAETIEFMR
+933 
-945 KLDVK
+945 
-950 EIHGYHAASG
+950 
-960 LKLIKSHKLGASR
+960 
-973 RKAGSPSRRAS
+973 
-984 RPITRKKR
+984 

>member
-1 MEGIKP
+1 MII
-7 MKTPQTKPADLNDLF
+7 PA
-22 RATDARARGRR
+22 
-33 VIRPLSRANKRN
+33 
-45 KSSNHTITMSTP
+45 
-57 SPKAAKSS
+57 
-65 SRYSIGMF
+65 
-73 SAGEARCDRWQELAH
+73 
-88 AGQTLVAQS
+88 
-97 SSGASTTE
+97 
-105 TLATVEALLAPL
+105 
-117 SVIETFRAYPG
+117 
-128 EVMMSALKDALGRRD
+128 
-143 YSSFSRITNRI
+143 FSRLTNRI

-174 EGEAEG
+174 EGETEL

-188 FETGDLTK
+188 FDTGDLTK

-231 YEAVTVPSFE
+231 YETVTVPSFE
-241 EGVLGVVM
+241 EGVIGVVM

-255 VIIKDNFRFKSQ
+255 VVIRDNFRFKSQ
-267 FDAPLLRIYLEQHL
+267 FDAPLLRTYLEQHL
-281 SQECG
+281 SLEPG

-296 LARAVGKIRPE
+296 LARAIGKIRPE
-307 LDVYLIVDGAVE
+307 LDVYLIVDGAAE
-319 KVASHLDSK
+319 KMASHLDSK

-346 LLEGVNQRYDT
+346 LMEGVNQRYDT
-357 PYFNNLKNYARRPVG
+357 PYFNNLKKYARRPIG

-378 VARGKSVFN
+378 IARGKSIFN

-416 LLEPTGNIKVAQD
+416 LLEPTGNIRVAQQ
-429 KAARAFGCQRLFF
+429 KAARAFGCRELFF

-601 KKRHGKIDPK
+601 KKKHGKIDPK
-611 NAKLLDTHLLPDPDA
+611 SAKLLDTHLLPDPDA

-673 TSPNLQLIA
+673 TSPNLQIIA

-740 FEDFHAEGVSWKTIY
+740 FEDFHADGVSWKTIY
-755 DAWASDE
+755 DAWATDE

-776 AGFDGTAFKGLLA
+776 AGFDGTSFKGMLA
-789 SKFDIQLNKTSRNSI
+789 SKFDIQLNKTSRNSV

-822 VLADMSRELD
+822 VLADISRELD
-832 RRLANDAEEKAA
+832 RTLSKDPDEKAA
-844 FDARVKSLVTDVP
+844 FDARVKSLITDVP
-857 NLPNFSRFHDAFREN
+857 DLPNFSRFHDAFRDN

-884 PFFLAYDENNSIHV
+884 PFFLAYDENNSTHV

-903 EINDLVKRGQAVSA
+903 EIDDLVRRGQAVSA

-933 QIITAETIEFMR
+933 QVITAETIEFMR

-960 LKLIKSHKLGASR
+960 LKVLRPQKLGASR
-973 RKAGSPSRRAS
+973 RKNASPSRPTS
-984 RPITRKKR
+984 RRVIRKKRARKA